1 MKMDQSDNGLQPKR
15 KKGFGQ
21 TLANIFVPAKGDSP
35 RQRMSKIIAI
45 VAAVLVIAA
54 LVVGGML
61 IHKYVSKDQELK
73 KVQEQYTSSNPA
85 SDTASGEEDTG
96 SSEPE
101 LDPETGVIPEFNQL
115 YETNSDVRGYIK
127 IEGTKLDMP
136 VVQGTDNAYYLDHT
150 MEKKQNPF
158 GIPFV
163 DYRATFAPNYQS
175 TNITIYGHSA
185 ADGSFFAPVKQ
196 YKDFEFYKEHPVVQ
210 FDTIYG
216 KGQYKVIGL
225 MMVNT
230 DITNMDVFNFHDYVD
245 MTESQFKYYIDNVM
259 KRTYFNTGVDVKFG
273 DQLLTLST
281 CDTEV
286 INSNTTP
293 YRMALVARKVR
304 SGESPEVDVTKAAI
318 NKSVEMPEGWVKKTG
333 KKTPF
338 N

>member
-1 MKMDQSDNGLQPKR
+1 MKMDQPGGAGR
-15 KKGFGQ
+15 KQKKSFGQ
-21 TLANIFVPAKGDSP
+21 TLANIFIPAKGDTP

-45 VAAVLVIAA
+45 VAAVLVVAA
-54 LVVGGML
+54 LVTGGLL

-73 KVQEQYTSSNPA
+73 KVQEQYTSSNP
-85 SDTASGEEDTG
+85 SSETASGDEDT

-101 LDPETGVIPEFNQL
+101 LDPETGVLPEFNQL
-115 YETNSDVRGYIK
+115 YATNPDVRGYLK

-150 MEKKQNPF
+150 MEKKSNPF
-158 GIPFV
+158 GIPFA

-185 ADGSFFAPVKQ
+185 ADGTFFAPVKQ
-196 YKDFEFYKEHPVVQ
+196 YKEFDFYKEHPTVQ

-216 KGQYKVIGL
+216 KGQYKIIGL

-230 DITNMDVFNFHDYVD
+230 DISQKDVFNFHDYVD
-245 MTESQFKYYIDNVM
+245 LTESQFKFYIENVE
-259 KRTYFNTGVDVKFG
+259 KRSYFKTGVDVKFG

-304 SGESPEVDVTKAAI
+304 PGESADVDVAKASI
-318 NKSVEMPEGWVKKTG
+318 NKTVEMPAGWVKKMG
-333 KKTPF
+333 KNTPF
-338 N
+338 D